1 METSPQIVL
10 TSNSNTDMWKSQ
22 KPPTMDRTTKTQVCL
37 RLDTNLQKDQRLH
50 YPGTHTN
57 PPTHKKVQGFHNL
70 GHRPHSST
78 DLILCNISAN
88 YLDTSDIRY
97 IPPKSSETSN
107 PDTSLS
113 KPQRAQNLEMVSP
126 VSLDT
131 SHTRHKYSESSEAPH
146 TRSQVPWKLH
156 TLKHRPPKNS

>member
-1 METSPQIVL
+1 
-10 TSNSNTDMWKSQ
+10 
-22 KPPTMDRTTKTQVCL
+22 MDRTTKTQVCL

-57 PPTHKKVQGFHNL
+57 PPPQKVQGFHNL

-97 IPPKSSETSN
+97 HLKVLRPQTLTQTCPNLREPKT
-107 PDTSLS
+107 
-113 KPQRAQNLEMVSP
+113 
-126 VSLDT
+126 
-131 SHTRHKYSESSEAPH
+131 
-146 TRSQVPWKLH
+146 
-156 TLKHRPPKNS
+156 